1 MGDSSTA
8 LDLIDGTSEHVAF
21 FDGLFGVTHVP
32 KGEVRSSLVV
42 CSPIF
47 SEFLKNNRREVML
60 GRRLAAEG
68 IAVQRFHYRGTGN
81 SDGDPN
87 ALTLDTMSADAAS
100 AAEHLRDVT
109 GGEGAATLG
118 TLLGAFP
125 AVAIADSDTPIALWD
140 PVLDGGRY
148 FKDLVRTLV
157 IVGMS
162 HGVEVSSE
170 ELEIEFQRSGRLDIA
185 GFSVPRSL
193 HDSARAQ
200 KLEAPAGTAPALVV
214 QLGRKAEISSATAR
228 LVQKLEDRGRTVSVE
243 PVPAREAWW
252 FHQDIDRLRPEEGA
266 ILDSAMI
273 EPTVRW
279 LTEAAAR

>member
-1 MGDSSTA
+1 MGDTSTV
-8 LDLIDGTSEHVAF
+8 LDLIDGTSEHVEF
-21 FDGLFGVTHVP
+21 FGGLFGVTHLP
-32 KGEVRSSLVV
+32 RGEAKSSLVM

-81 SDGDPN
+81 SEGDPGD
-87 ALTLDTMSADAAS
+87 LTLDTMSADAAS
-100 AAEHLRDVT
+100 AAEHLRRLT
-109 GGEGAATLG
+109 GVERTATLG

-125 AVAIADSDTPIALWD
+125 AVAIADPDTPIVLWD

-162 HGVEVSSE
+162 QGRGVSSD
-170 ELEIEFQRSGRLDIA
+170 ELETEFSASGRLDIA

-200 KLEAPAGTAPALVV
+200 KLQAPAGTAPALVV
-214 QLGRKAEISSATAR
+214 QLGRKAEVSSATAR
-228 LVQKLEDRGRTVSVE
+228 LVRRFDEQGRTVSVE

-252 FHQDIDRLRPEEGA
+252 FHQDVDKLRPGETA
-266 ILDSAMI
+266 ILDNAMI

-279 LTEAAAR
+279 LTEVHA